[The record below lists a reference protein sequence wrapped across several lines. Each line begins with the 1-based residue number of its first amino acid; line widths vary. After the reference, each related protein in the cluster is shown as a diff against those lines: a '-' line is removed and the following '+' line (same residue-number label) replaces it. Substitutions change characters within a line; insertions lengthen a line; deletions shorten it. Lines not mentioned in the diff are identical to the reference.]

1 MTRDGSAGFT
11 LVELMIV
18 IAIISVLV
26 SIAVPNLLEARIR
39 ANETAAVSAM
49 RTLITAQTL
58 FRSADKDRDGR
69 GDYAT
74 TLTEL
79 GPTVGNYI
87 DEVLASGTK
96 QGYVFQ
102 ILPGA
107 GAYTWSATATPQL
120 FGKSGNRYFFVDE
133 TGVIRFSTNAV
144 AGPNDRPIGD

>member
-1 MTRDGSAGFT
+1 MSKNAARGFT

-39 ANETAAVSAM
+39 ANETAAVGAL

-58 FRSADKDRDGR
+58 FREADKDLDGIN
-69 GDYAT
+69 DYAT
-74 TLTEL
+74 NLTEL
-79 GPTVGNYI
+79 GPNTGRYI

-96 QGYVFQ
+96 QGYFFQ

-107 GAYTWSATATPQL
+107 GGYTWSATADPQL
-120 FGKSGNRYFFVDE
+120 PGKSGSRYFFVDE
-133 TGVIRFSTNAV
+133 TGVIRFSTSHT
-144 AGPNDRPIGD
+144 AGPADRPIGD